1 MRSIDLNQPQE
12 QAKQSYKTGD
22 AHPNNPNPRASRLS
36 KLMTS
41 NIATDESIAERM
53 KLCREAVF
61 VLPQIALLGQSTV
74 IFAAPNT
81 GKTLLSLW
89 LLLRVKDPSYK
100 VIYLNADDGY
110 EGATEKAK
118 ILNNTDICMLT
129 EGFDAKEFPL
139 IIEDLVRDGEAR
151 NTVLLLDTV
160 KKFTSVMNK
169 TQAAE
174 FTRIVRKFTQAGG
187 TLIALAHTNKHVDG
201 DGNRVMGGTS
211 DLNDDFD
218 CSYIA
223 ELDTPFDAPDRQ
235 VTLKAQKTRG
245 PNKQKVSFSYD
256 ASSGKTWTQRLK
268 SVTLVVDVHAEG
280 VVKAH
285 DARRSF
291 EADKC
296 VIDYLAGQMS
306 GNGEVSGSSLARDD
320 TSEGNPSRRERERVL
335 ERYDQS
341 HEFPE
346 YRCCTS
352 QRMPKG
358 GTSYR
363 SSDNSFR

>member
-1 MRSIDLNQPQE
+1 MIDLILNDPST
-12 QAKQSYKTGD
+12 QSKTADDGLKPI
-22 AHPNNPNPRASRLS
+22 ANTLS
-36 KLMTS
+36 KLMIN
-41 NIATDESIAERM
+41 NIATYESIIERK
-53 KLCREAVF
+53 KLCREAIF

-81 GKTLLSLW
+81 GKTLLSIW
-89 LLLRVKDPSYK
+89 LLLRAELSDCNVL
-100 VIYLNADDGY
+100 YLNADDGF
-110 EGATEKAK
+110 EGATEKAMV
-118 ILNNTDICMLT
+118 LEDTDICMLT

-139 IIEDLVRDGEAR
+139 IIEGLVSDEEAR

-218 CSYIA
+218 CSYII
-223 ELDTPFDAPDRQ
+223 ELDTPFDAAVRQ
-235 VTLKAQKTRG
+235 VTFRAQKTRG

-256 ASSGKTWTQRLK
+256 AGDGKTWTQRLK
-268 SVTLVVDVHAEG
+268 SVGLVDGGQAEG
-280 VVKAH
+280 VLRANE
-285 DARRSF
+285 ARKSF
-291 EADKC
+291 DDDKD
-296 VIDYLAGQMS
+296 VIDYLTERMDRD
-306 GNGEVSGSSLARDD
+306 GEVSGRTLSRDD
-320 TSEGNPSRRERERVL
+320 MSDDKPSRRERERVL
-335 ERYDQS
+335 EKYDQS

-346 YRCCTS
+346 YQYWTS
-352 QRMPKG
+352 KKIPTG

-363 SSDNSFR
+363 SSNNLFS

>member
-1 MRSIDLNQPQE
+1 MRSIDLTQPQG

-22 AHPNNPNPRASRLS
+22 AYLDTPNPRASRLS
-36 KLMTS
+36 KLMTF

-61 VLPQIALLGQSTV
+61 VLPQVALLGQSTV

-81 GKTLLSLW
+81 GKTLLSIW
-89 LLLRVKDPSYK
+89 MLLRTESSDCNVF
-100 VIYLNADDGY
+100 YLNADDGF
-110 EGATEKAK
+110 EGATEKAE
-118 ILNNTDICMLT
+118 ILEGTGINMLT
-129 EGFDAKEFPL
+129 EGFDDFPA
-139 IIEDLVRDGEAR
+139 IVDGLVGEGEAR
-151 NTVLLLDTV
+151 DTVLVLDTV

-296 VIDYLAGQMS
+296 VIDYLAGRMS
-306 GNGEVSGSSLARDD
+306 GNGEVPGSSLARDD
-320 TSEGNPSRRERERVL
+320 MSEGNPSRRERERVL
-335 ERYDQS
+335 ERYNQS

-346 YRCCTS
+346 YRCWTS

>member
-22 AHPNNPNPRASRLS
+22 AYLDTPNPRASRLS
-36 KLMTS
+36 KLMTF

-61 VLPQIALLGQSTV
+61 VLPLLGQSTV

-118 ILNNTDICMLT
+118 ILNNTGIGMLT

-218 CSYIA
+218 CSYII
-223 ELDTPFDAPDRQ
+223 ELDTPFDAAVRQ
-235 VTLKAQKTRG
+235 VTFRAQKTRG

-256 ASSGKTWTQRLK
+256 ASDGKTWTQRLK
-268 SVTLVVDVHAEG
+268 SVGLVDGGQAEG
-280 VVKAH
+280 VLRANE
-285 DARRSF
+285 ARKSF
-291 EADKC
+291 DDDRGVIEYLLGRLPADE
-296 VIDYLAGQMS
+296 
-306 GNGEVSGSSLARDD
+306 EVSGSSLARDD
-320 TSEGNPSRRERERVL
+320 MSAGKPSRRERERVL
-335 ERYDQS
+335 EGYDQS

-346 YRCCTS
+346 YRYWTS